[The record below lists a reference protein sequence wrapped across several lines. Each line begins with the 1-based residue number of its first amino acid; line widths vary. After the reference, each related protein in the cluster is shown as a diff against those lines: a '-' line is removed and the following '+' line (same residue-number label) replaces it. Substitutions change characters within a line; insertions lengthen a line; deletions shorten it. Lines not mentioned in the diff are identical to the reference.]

1 MPDLTTQHIEFTPDN
16 CLCLMASKEF
26 FDEVLRSGRT
36 TVNVDI
42 DDNTYKDIL
51 ETVRGN
57 LIIRAE
63 ALPETFHSC
72 YWWNNGQFPYV
83 LKDSLKYLLLA
94 NGERALRAV
103 IRTKDVIRGTR
114 FRFQGVGKPSVE
126 DPDGHNC
133 IWTARFGIEVIGY
146 GELPTDVGI
155 ESLFGKPRVFLLRWN
170 PAKSSFNIDAYRKAV
185 NECPRGF
192 GLDWTVF
199 DWQQIRVGDIYY
211 MLRLDEDNP
220 GIMFRG
226 NFRSTP
232 YTSKDWTD
240 SDCVRYY
247 ADITC
252 EHCKAPEA
260 PAWISLEELQ
270 RSIPEV
276 EWAQGHSGVRLPE
289 SIGDRLEQLWNRAW
303 RER

>member
-1 MPDLTTQHIEFTPDN
+1 
-16 CLCLMASKEF
+16 
-26 FDEVLRSGRT
+26 
-36 TVNVDI
+36 
-42 DDNTYKDIL
+42 
-51 ETVRGN
+51 
-57 LIIRAE
+57 
-63 ALPETFHSC
+63 
-72 YWWNNGQFPYV
+72 
-83 LKDSLKYLLLA
+83 
-94 NGERALRAV
+94 
-103 IRTKDVIRGTR
+103 
-114 FRFQGVGKPSVE
+114 
-126 DPDGHNC
+126 
-133 IWTARFGIEVIGY
+133 
-146 GELPTDVGI
+146 
-155 ESLFGKPRVFLLRWN
+155 
-170 PAKSSFNIDAYRKAV
+170 
-185 NECPRGF
+185 
-192 GLDWTVF
+192 
-199 DWQQIRVGDIYY
+199 

-289 SIGDRLEQLWNRAW
+289 SIGDRLEHLWNRAW